1 MIDRLLLSKPQEQ
14 EQHSKGEAEELAE
27 FTSAS
32 TTTFRGE
39 QRIIGCVTC
48 TNKFYSAINVA
59 EAAKNNDPSSFIEG
73 RYADVIF
80 RRRGRFGELTSVTEG
95 SRPSGARKIGA
106 KILGKESFDL
116 SSSKDD
122 NGDDRISVV
131 PEGYLTASGL
141 QPINEDE
148 NKIDIE
154 AEDVPDEINI
164 VVVVGLLHANG
175 VLECL
180 SRTHKNR
187 NNKDQL

>member
-106 KILGKESFDL
+106 KIHGKESFDL
-116 SSSKDD
+116 SS
-122 NGDDRISVV
+122 
-131 PEGYLTASGL
+131 YLTASGL
-141 QPINEDE
+141 QPFNED
-148 NKIDIE
+148 NSQIDIE
-154 AEDVPDEINI
+154 AEAVPGEINI

-175 VLECL
+175 ILEYL
-180 SRTHKNR
+180 S
-187 NNKDQL
+187 